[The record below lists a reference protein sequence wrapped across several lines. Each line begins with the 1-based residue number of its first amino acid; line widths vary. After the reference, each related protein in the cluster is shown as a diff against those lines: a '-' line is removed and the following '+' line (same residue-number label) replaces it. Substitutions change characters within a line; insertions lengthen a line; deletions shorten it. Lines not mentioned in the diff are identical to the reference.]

1 MAVIGQKLQTM
12 YHQIVVSWELLP
24 VRLQN
29 EISLKDNDIARRSY
43 IIARSEIKKTFS
55 K

>member
-12 YHQIVVSWELLP
+12 YHKIVESWELLP
-24 VRLQN
+24 VRLQ
-29 EISLKDNDIARRSY
+29 EDISSRDNDIARRNY
-43 IIARSEIKKTFS
+43 VIAKSELKNTF